1 MDLRGKKLSD
11 TYVNLLSTG
20 PLASDQT
27 ITLGNGA
34 VVPWEAN
41 GIVVAGGSANQTI
54 GGSKT
59 FNGTLTIPS
68 TLNFA
73 SNGSIVKAGN
83 HAVTLTTS
91 SNSNITFSSATAFTY
106 TVPNPGTN
114 ASFVM
119 TEGAQTINGNKTFN
133 GEIKIFGDT
142 EIGLTGTAT
151 NLFGTGASTNRF
163 GDNVITSNSFGNNV
177 IGLSATNSFGN
188 SSRYNTFGETSNINR
203 FGLLVTGSNQ
213 FGSGVSGSTASN
225 GFGIDLR
232 SGAIN
237 NFGKNSKNFFG
248 ENGENYFYSGSF
260 AGPLT
265 LPATVS
271 YTSAGQIVKAGNHTL
286 GLTTTAG
293 TTGIFPTGNINIAAL
308 EGQQTFAGEKTFSSG
323 INILKTTDQ
332 LVLGSTQKTTIT
344 APTPASA
351 RTYTIPDVSGNA
363 SFVMSEGGQTI
374 GGTKTFTT
382 GVILQNTS
390 NQLAFRTGSA
400 GTNTITFTAPN
411 ISGNRTYTIPDV
423 SGNASFVMTSGNQT
437 INGTKNFTSRPTIN
451 GSGVFLSG
459 EAVPGAYTAYSLVFG
474 SGLRLTNGGA
484 PFSWNGNQE
493 KTVEIDTSA
502 IASLTGS
509 QTLNGTKTFN
519 NGIIINT
526 GSNQLQLGTT
536 NKLTITTNPAASRTY
551 TIPDVGGNAD
561 FVMTS
566 GSQNIAG
573 TKTFASQIII
583 QTGSNQLVLRTGSA
597 GSNSFTIS
605 APTISGNRTYT
616 IPDVSGNSSFVMTTG
631 TQDIGGSKNFTTR
644 PTVNGVNMLLSGD
657 TSIFTRVEAT
667 NLVYNT
673 GDQIISGRK
682 RFRNASVVPYG
693 PFVNDVDADFNGL
706 LSSREIYFTNDGNT
720 RSAIEIP
727 TLDMVYETGATT
739 LTPRIGP
746 TPTFTRTQ
754 TNTSGSYLASDGFIK
769 YLAADQP
776 RFDHAVSKNLFFGP
790 ENLSEWWR
798 YPEYNV
804 GFTEKMMDFNV
815 EVNPFKSV
823 RNATKIIEITG
834 SGVAAGYLVR
844 RDATLNSGF
853 NYTMSVFAKPINNNF
868 IVLTLAGG
876 TRAFYNLSNG
886 SISGM
891 GGGTIISSGI
901 DSSYGNGWSRLW
913 LSIAYNSPTASH
925 VNSITSSNSTGA
937 LTKIV
942 ATRSDAFY
950 LFGPQLEE
958 SAAPTPYEPAYGTW
972 SEDYSS
978 SLTGRYK
985 SLRAPKGLLLERSS
999 SNYILN
1005 SNTFTGSN
1013 AGGSVAGNIQLTG
1026 GVWPDSSVSGS
1037 VLVET
1042 NTTAFQGI
1050 YRDAV
1055 TSITSGTNY
1064 VSSIF
1069 LKQPYY
1075 GQYSY
1080 TLTGVGGSITGTGY
1094 YSFSN
1099 GVVFQP
1105 GQGNVPSSANPATYS
1120 GGLGTGR
1127 RYVLGRFVTNGI
1139 IPDTR
1144 VVIDLH
1150 SGISGGRTIPV
1161 PGYTTPTFYTGIKYP
1176 NNWYRLIIGQQATGT
1191 TGNGGSF
1198 FVYSTTGFGVDG
1210 AAYSGLNG
1218 PGFQIF
1224 GHQLETAFSG
1234 DGATSYKPTTGS
1246 VGTLTRD
1253 VFAIG
1258 GNDFSGFY
1266 NQSEGTYFIEAELLQ
1281 YNTWQTMGMM
1291 GIEGVNRQSGS
1302 YSFNRVSSN
1311 FRFDFSSSPPSHQ
1324 LQAQFVKN
1332 TGSLDVL
1339 AIASYKENNF
1349 KASFYNETTQTDTSG
1364 RLGSLPMN
1372 KLVFGANGETSGP
1385 QFSDMYLKRFSY
1397 WPLQFQDSKLTGIYR
1412 Y

>member
-1 MDLRGKKLSD
+1 MNLEGKKLSE
-11 TYVNLLSTG
+11 TYRFLLSTG
-20 PLASDQT
+20 PVGTTS
-27 ITLGNGA
+27 ITLGDGS

-41 GIVVAGGSANQTI
+41 GVVTTSNSANQTI

-73 SNGSIVKAGN
+73 SNGSIVKAGS
-83 HAVTLTTS
+83 HIVTLTTS

-106 TVPNPGTN
+106 TVPNPGAN

-119 TEGAQTINGNKTFN
+119 TEGAQTINGAKTFN
-133 GEIKIFGDT
+133 GNFTITNSQINLAVNSTSNNQLLTGAATNYWGSSARTFNTFGDRV
-142 EIGLTGTAT
+142 
-151 NLFGTGASTNRF
+151 TGATAYNEF
-163 GDNVITSNSFGNNV
+163 GYI
-177 IGLSATNSFGN
+177 
-188 SSRYNTFGETSNINR
+188 SRYNTFGLAAGINE
-203 FGLLVTGSNQ
+203 
-213 FGSGVSGSTASN
+213 FGSLATGY
-225 GFGIDLR
+225 
-232 SGAIN
+232 N
-237 NFGKNSKNFFG
+237 NFGNGLSGVGKNNSFGNNLVSGATNSFGYNSKNFFG
-248 ENGENYFYSGSF
+248 QNGENYFYSGSF

-271 YTSAGQIVKAGNHTL
+271 YTSAGQIVKAGNHAL
-286 GLTTTAG
+286 GLTTTSG
-293 TTGIFPTGNINIAAL
+293 TTGTFPIGNITIAAL

-351 RTYTIPDVSGNA
+351 RTYTIPDVSANA

-382 GVILQNTS
+382 GVVLQNAS

-423 SGNASFVMTSGNQT
+423 SGNASFVMTTGTQT
-437 INGTKNFTSRPTIN
+437 IGGSKNFTTRPAVN

-459 EAVPGAYTAYSLVFG
+459 EAVPGAYTAYKLTFG
-474 SGLRLTNGGA
+474 SGLRLNNTAA
-484 PFSWNGNQE
+484 PFTWNGNQD
-493 KTVEIDTSA
+493 KTVEIDTSVV
-502 IASLTGS
+502 ASLSGNQTLDGAKTFRTGIILQSSGNQLTLRTGS
-509 QTLNGTKTFN
+509 DGFR
-519 NGIIINT
+519 INIT
-526 GSNQLQLGTT
+526 AP
-536 NKLTITTNPAASRTY
+536 TIGANRTY
-551 TIPDVGGNAD
+551 TIPDVSGNAS

-566 GSQNIAG
+566 AGQTIGG
-573 TKTFASQIII
+573 TKTFTTGIILENI
-583 QTGSNQLVLRTGSA
+583 SNQLILRTGIA
-597 GSNSFTIS
+597 GTSTITIS
-605 APTISGNRTYT
+605 APRISGSRTYT

-644 PTVNGVNMLLSGD
+644 PTINGVNVLLSGD
-657 TSIFTRVEAT
+657 TTAFTRVEAT

-693 PFVNDVDADFNGL
+693 PFINDIDADFNGL

-746 TPTFTRTQ
+746 TPSFSRTQ

-769 YLAADQP
+769 YLAANQP
-776 RFDHAVSKNLFFGP
+776 RFDHAVSKNLFYGSNSFL
-790 ENLSEWWR
+790 NFWR
-798 YPEYNV
+798 YP
-804 GFTEKMMDFNV
+804 FTSGPPYV
-815 EVNPFKSV
+815 EDLIAPRSEINPFKSAKDADKV
-823 RNATKIIEITG
+823 IDVTG
-834 SGVAAGYLVR
+834 SGVATTYQIR
-844 RDATLNSGF
+844 RDAVLYSGL

-868 IVLTLAGG
+868 ISLQIGG
-876 TRAFYNLSNG
+876 ARALYNLSNG

-891 GGGTIISSGI
+891 AGTITSSGL

-913 LSIAYNSPTASH
+913 LSTLYNSA
-925 VNSITSSNSTGA
+925 TSSQVNAIYPSNAAGA
-937 LTKIV
+937 TSRLVT
-942 ATRSDAFY
+942 TQSDSFY
-950 LFGPQLEE
+950 LWGPQLEE
-958 SAAPTPYEPAYGTW
+958 SAIPTPYEQAYGT
-972 SEDYSS
+972 
-978 SLTGRYK
+978 SLEGYK
-985 SLRAPKGLLLERSS
+985 SFRTPKGLLLEQA
-999 SNYILN
+999 SNNSILN
-1005 SNTFTGSN
+1005 SNTFTGSS
-1013 AGGSVAGNIQLTG
+1013 AGGPVNGSIQLTG

-1055 TSITSGTNY
+1055 TSVTDGTNY

-1069 LKQPYY
+1069 LKQPA
-1075 GQYSY
+1075 S
-1080 TLTGVGGSITGTGY
+1080 
-1094 YSFSN
+1094 
-1099 GVVFQP
+1099 
-1105 GQGNVPSSANPATYS
+1105 
-1120 GGLGTGR
+1120 GR
-1127 RYVLGRFVTNGI
+1127 RYVLGRFATNGI

-1144 VVIDLH
+1144 VVIDLD
-1150 SGISGGRTIPV
+1150 SGISGGRTMPV
-1161 PGYTTPTFYTGIKYP
+1161 AGYTTPTFYTGIRYP
-1176 NNWYRLIIGQQATGT
+1176 NNWYRLVIGQRATGT
-1191 TGNGGSF
+1191 TGSGGSF

-1210 AAYSGLNG
+1210 AAYSGLNR
-1218 PGFQIF
+1218 PGFQMF
-1224 GHQLETAFSG
+1224 GHQIESAFSG

-1266 NQSEGTYFIEAELLQ
+1266 NQNEGTYFIEAELLQ

-1291 GIEGVNRQSGS
+1291 GIEGSDRQSGS
-1302 YSFNRVSSN
+1302 YALIRAGAN
-1311 FRFDFSSSPPSHQ
+1311 FATNFSSGPPSHQ
-1324 LQAQFVKN
+1324 SQANFSKT
-1332 TGSLDVL
+1332 TGSRGVL
-1339 AIASYKENNF
+1339 VMASYKENSF
-1349 KASFYNETTQTDTSG
+1349 KTSFYNETTQTDTSG

-1372 KLVFGANGETSGP
+1372 KLVFGANGETFGP
-1385 QFSDMYLKRFSY
+1385 QFSNMYLQRFSY

>member
-41 GIVVAGGSANQTI
+41 GIVVAGGTANQTI

-68 TLNFA
+68 TLNFT
-73 SNGSIVKAGN
+73 SNGKIIKAGN
-83 HAVTLTTS
+83 HDVTLTTS
-91 SNSNITFSSATAFTY
+91 SNSNITFSSTTARTY
-106 TVPNPGTN
+106 TVTDPGTN

-119 TEGAQTINGNKTFN
+119 TEGAQTINGAKTFN
-133 GEIKIFGDT
+133 GDTKILADV
-142 EIGLTGTAT
+142 EVGLNVTAT
-151 NLFGTGASTNRF
+151 NLFGTGALTNKF
-163 GDNVITSNSFGNNV
+163 GDEAKTSNTFGNNV
-177 IGLSATNSFGN
+177 SGGSAFNEFGRR
-188 SSRYNTFGETSNINR
+188 SRQNFFGHQSNINY
-203 FGLLVTGSNQ
+203 FGNNATGFNH
-213 FGSGVSGSTASN
+213 FGAEVSGASAYN
-225 GFGIDLR
+225 EFGTDLK
-232 SGAIN
+232 SGARN
-237 NFGKNSKNFFG
+237 NFGRNSRNYFG
-248 ENGENYFYSGSF
+248 ENGENYFYSGLF
-260 AGPLT
+260 AGPVT

-271 YTSAGQIVKAGNHTL
+271 YTNHGQIVKAGNHSL
-286 GLTTTAG
+286 GFTTTAG

-323 INILKTTDQ
+323 VNITKTTDQ
-332 LVLGSTQKTTIT
+332 LVLGNTTKLTISST
-344 APTPASA
+344 APASN
-351 RTYTIPDVSGNA
+351 RRYIIPDAGKDVNFILSSGTQTIEGATTFTSTINASITGNA
-363 SFVMSEGGQTI
+363 GSTTNAVYTTGGQTI
-374 GGTKTFTT
+374 N
-382 GVILQNTS
+382 GV
-390 NQLAFRTGSA
+390 
-400 GTNTITFTAPN
+400 
-411 ISGNRTYTIPDV
+411 
-423 SGNASFVMTSGNQT
+423 
-437 INGTKNFTSRPTIN
+437 KNFSSRPTVN

-459 EAVPGAYTAYSLVFG
+459 EAVPGAYTAFRLFFG
-474 SGLRLTNGGA
+474 SGLRLTNGSA
-484 PFSWNGNQE
+484 PFTWNGNQE

-509 QTLNGTKTFN
+509 QTLNGIKSFN
-519 NGIIINT
+519 DAVVINT

-536 NKLTITTNPAASRTY
+536 NRLTITTSQAAARTY

-566 GSQNIAG
+566 GSQNITG
-573 TKTFASQIII
+573 TKTFASQLIVA
-583 QTGSNQLVLRTGSA
+583 TGSNHLVLRTGSA

-605 APTISGNRTYT
+605 APIISGNRIYT
-616 IPDVSGNSSFVMTTG
+616 LPDVSGNSSFVMTTG

-644 PTVNGVNMLLSGD
+644 PTINGVNVLLSGD
-657 TSIFTRVEAT
+657 TTAFTRVEAT

-693 PFVNDVDADFNGL
+693 PFINDIDADFNGL
-706 LSSREIYFTNDGNT
+706 LSSREIYFTDDGSIK
-720 RSAIEIP
+720 SAIDIP
-727 TLDMVYETGATT
+727 TLDIVYETGATT

-746 TPTFTRTQ
+746 TPSFLRTQ
-754 TNTSGSYLASDGFIK
+754 INTSGSYLASDGYIK
-769 YLAADQP
+769 YVAANQP
-776 RFDHAVSKNLFFGP
+776 RFDHTLSKNLFFGS

-804 GFTEKMMDFNV
+804 GFTEKMMNFNV
-815 EVNPFKSV
+815 EVNPFKSA
-823 RNATKIIEITG
+823 RNATKIIDITG
-834 SGVAAGYLVR
+834 SGTPLQYVLR
-844 RDATLNSGF
+844 RDAVLNSGF

-913 LSIAYNSPTASH
+913 LSIAYNSPTASL
-925 VNSITSSNSTGA
+925 VNLITSSNSIGT
-937 LTKIV
+937 LTKTV
-942 ATRSDAFY
+942 TTRSDAFY
-950 LFGPQLEE
+950 VWGAQLEE
-958 SAAPTPYEPAYGTW
+958 SPTVTTYDPAYGNGF
-972 SEDYSS
+972 EAQG
-978 SLTGRYK
+978 SLAGTYK
-985 SLRAPKGLLLERSS
+985 SFRAPKGLLLEGASN
-999 SNYILN
+999 NYILN

-1013 AGGSVAGNIQLTG
+1013 AGEPVNGSIQLTG
-1026 GVWPDSSVSGS
+1026 GVWPDTSTSGS
-1037 VLVET
+1037 VYVEDGAT
-1042 NTTAFQGI
+1042 SQHYVYRRPIDNIQSGI
-1050 YRDAV
+1050 
-1055 TSITSGTNY
+1055 NY

-1080 TLTGVGGSITGTGY
+1080 VLTGVGGSITGTGY
-1094 YSFSN
+1094 YPFTN
-1099 GVVFQP
+1099 GVIYPP
-1105 GQGNVPSSANPATYS
+1105 GQGGVPTSANLSTYS
-1120 GGLGTGR
+1120 GQLNTGR
-1127 RYVLGRFVTNGI
+1127 RYVLGRLVTAGS

-1150 SGISGGRTIPV
+1150 SGISGGRTVSV
-1161 PGYTTPTFYTGIKYP
+1161 PGFTNPTFFTGIKYP
-1176 NNWYRLIIGQQATGT
+1176 NNWYRLVIGQTATGAALI
-1191 TGNGGSF
+1191 GANCEF
-1198 FVYSTTGFGVDG
+1198 WSTTGFGVD
-1210 AAYSGLNG
+1210 ANLYSGLNG

-1246 VGTLTRD
+1246 VGTLMRD

-1266 NQSEGTYFIEAELLQ
+1266 NQNQGTYFIEAELLQ

-1291 GIEGVNRQSGS
+1291 GIEGSDRQSGS
-1302 YSFNRVSSN
+1302 YALTRVGAN
-1311 FRFDFSSSPPSHQ
+1311 FATNFSSGPPSHQ
-1324 LQAQFVKN
+1324 SQANFSKT
-1332 TGSLDVL
+1332 TGSRGVL
-1339 AIASYKENNF
+1339 VMASYKENSF
-1349 KASFYNETTQTDTSG
+1349 KTSFYNETTQTDTSG

-1385 QFSDMYLKRFSY
+1385 QFSNMYLQRFSY